1 MLLVTS
7 RQAAL
12 ALFSLK
18 KRTVAMMKIN
28 MVIEDFWKNLLREY
42 ESEENC
48 FWDSSNRYE
57 YISKDSAIDFM
68 DNLAIENNIS
78 SFGFDESFGKLKFFF
93 DIKTGCETGYEIEIV
108 MKPHEKECYYIQLYL
123 YLVYEKSKLCICE
136 KSGLLLD
143 IINQFISNF
152 QKNTLRFYSELRS
165 YRKKVHKIQMLNEL
179 NSKNIENFL
188 KDNFKDTPV
197 TWDIKC
203 FDTGRTFS
211 LKLYY
216 EHDCIFDDFITD
228 KNYEYKI
235 NRIHI

>member
-1 MLLVTS
+1 
-7 RQAAL
+7 
-12 ALFSLK
+12 
-18 KRTVAMMKIN
+18 MMKIN
-28 MVIEDFWKNLLREY
+28 MVIEDFWRNLLREY

-93 DIKTGCETGYEIEIV
+93 DVKTGCESGYEIAIV

-143 IINQFISNF
+143 IINKFITNF
-152 QKNTLRFYSELRS
+152 QKNTLRFYSELRK
-165 YRKKVHKIQMLNEL
+165 YRKKVQKIKMLNEI
-179 NSKNIENFL
+179 NSAKIENYL
-188 KDNFKDTPV
+188 KNNFQDIRV

-203 FDTGRTFS
+203 YDTGRTFY

-216 EHDCIFDDFITD
+216 DYDCIFDDFITD
-228 KNYEYKI
+228 KNYERKI
-235 NRIHI
+235 NKIHVMTRRKSL